1 METIFKAYIKEAV
14 EVEKAGLEVSYE
26 KTSEFVIPEEFQN
39 KLNGVPA
46 SKAAINALTLVAATT
61 N

>member
-26 KTSEFVIPEEFQN
+26 KTSEFVFLKN
-39 KLNGVPA
+39 FK
-46 SKAAINALTLVAATT
+46 IN
-61 N
+61 